1 MRRKPAT
8 ARWPA
13 SADRLGE
20 KAERAALVARFFIHF
35 YPFLA
40 VWELSGPVY
49 RQLLLLDMATAL
61 SIDEQLFAAQLCAS
75 PLSG

>member
-1 MRRKPAT
+1 MRRKAAT
-8 ARWPA
+8 ASWSA

-20 KAERAALVARFFIHF
+20 KAERAALVARFF
-35 YPFLA
+35 YPFSA
-40 VWELSGPVY
+40 VWELSGPFY